1 MADKY
6 QRYLNSTPSVFR
18 PFDGTDVRA
27 NEWLSTVP
35 NPIINALLFG
45 FATGDQE
52 VSEALQETKAS
63 LFVKTAENQF
73 LDVLGSSFGVARPA
87 NLGLPDAAFRELIPP
102 LSLQAKQVRTS
113 FYNAMDAFWGPEFS
127 RANIG
132 TDQVNQFDVYE
143 LRSGDVLTFQIDNR
157 DPQQIVIRDEDLQ
170 NQGAMTITELSV
182 LLTVNL
188 TGVTVEIIRDPINDR
203 QFIRL
208 LTTTPGLRGS
218 IQFSVDRAD
227 EVFTRAFDPRF
238 VDFTLSDSM
247 GDISV
252 PPGGT
257 FNLDTDI
264 LIQGDRRNGPIQNGD
279 ILNFQL
285 VTSAG
290 ITLFSSI
297 PITIDQGFQYNFGFV
312 EMATKVTIGA
322 NPFNPGNLADADLLS
337 FTRNVIIP
345 EPTIFPTAKSE
356 LIGQAQ
362 RTVIYEIRPNEL
374 TIEIPAFIPSLSRGL
389 RGSEHLHN
397 GPLLAEIKGRT
408 ESVNYR
414 LPVDVVN
421 QNVTLPGGVISNNF
435 TITNP
440 TLLPWLTINNPSTN
454 IFNLVGD
461 VPADQDV
468 DVYEPIIRH
477 TKTQT
482 TTVSD
487 QPFIQATSTNPN
499 ELRFL
504 LNPPNQRTLPE
515 IFGNGDILVT
525 DNNQTFTIVDFRKIV
540 LSGLDFL
547 EIEVAESVN
556 TVNQG
561 GVINTITEIRRV
573 DNVDFPIFIR
583 IVNDI
588 NNVEDRDIWVGSFLY
603 DPSGLESSFTVTG
616 QSAQIIGDTTTGG
629 SGLTAGEV
637 HPRITVD
644 SGNNTLPETSG
655 LAVVGFG
662 SESQEQALVIYRG
675 RANQSVIEVDPSF
688 VFTRTHTAGTFINIV
703 SSASPFVPDRQGDAY
718 PVYLTSSTN
727 AREIILE
734 ILRTLSAAG
743 VFINFVILAPEYKY
757 LVDNPYL
764 ITDDPPT
771 S

>member
-6 QRYLNSTPSVFR
+6 QRYLSSTPSVFR
-18 PFDGTDVRA
+18 PFDGTDVRTTD
-27 NEWLSTVP
+27 WLSTVP

-45 FATGDQE
+45 FALGDQE

-127 RANIG
+127 RANLG
-132 TDQVNQFDVYE
+132 TDQVNQFDTYDIRIDD
-143 LRSGDVLTFQIDNR
+143 LLTFQVDNR
-157 DPQQIVIRDEDLQ
+157 TPQQIVIREADLQ
-170 NQGAMTITELSV
+170 INGAMTINELNA

-188 TGVTVEIIRDPINDR
+188 TGTTTEIIRDPINDR
-203 QFIRL
+203 QFIRM

-218 IQFSVDRAD
+218 LQYTGLRASTPG
-227 EVFTRAFDPRF
+227 F
-238 VDFTLSDSM
+238 
-247 GDISV
+247 
-252 PPGGT
+252 PP
-257 FNLDTDI
+257 I
-264 LIQGDRRNGPIQNGD
+264 
-279 ILNFQL
+279 
-285 VTSAG
+285 
-290 ITLFSSI
+290 
-297 PITIDQGFQYNFGFV
+297 
-312 EMATKVTIGA
+312 
-322 NPFNPGNLADADLLS
+322 
-337 FTRNVIIP
+337 
-345 EPTIFPTAKSE
+345 IFPTEKSE

-374 TIEIPAFIPSLSRGL
+374 TIEVPAFIPSLSRGL

-435 TITNP
+435 TIQDNG
-440 TLLPWLTINNPSTN
+440 TLTWLSINNPSTN
-454 IFNLVGD
+454 IFDLVGT

-468 DVYEPIIRH
+468 DVYKPIIKH
-477 TKTQT
+477 TKTQS
-482 TTVSD
+482 VNFSSEPVVISGFD
-487 QPFIQATSTNPN
+487 TSAK
-499 ELRFL
+499 L
-504 LNPPNQRTLPE
+504 LIISSASMNQLPE
-515 IFGNGDILVT
+515 IFANGDRLIT
-525 DNNQTFTIVDFRKIV
+525 DDSNFSPLTIVDFFRSGGNLHIIV
-540 LSGLDFL
+540 EEDIVGFQAMTNITA
-547 EIEVAESVN
+547 IERVEN
-556 TVNQG
+556 T
-561 GVINTITEIRRV
+561 
-573 DNVDFPIFIR
+573 DFPIFIR

-588 NNVEDRDIWVGSFLY
+588 ANVENRDIWVGSFLY
-603 DPSGLESSFTVTG
+603 DPNGLESSFTITG

-688 VFTRTHTAGTFINIV
+688 VFTNTHEAGTFINIV
-703 SSASPFVPDRQGDAY
+703 SAASPFVPDRQGDAY

-771 S
+771 E

>member
-1 MADKY
+1 MAEKY
-6 QRYLNSTPSVFR
+6 QRYLSSTPSVFR
-18 PFDGTDVRA
+18 PFDGSDVRA
-27 NEWLSTVP
+27 SEWLATVP
-35 NPIINALLFG
+35 NPIINALLYG
-45 FATGDQE
+45 FAQGDQE

-73 LDVLGSSFGVARPA
+73 LDVLGSSFGVARPP
-87 NLGLPDAAFRELIPP
+87 NLGLPDSAFRDLIPP

-127 RANIG
+127 RANLG
-132 TDQVNQFDVYE
+132 TDQVGQFDVYNI
-143 LRSGDVLTFQIDNR
+143 RIDDVLTFQVDNR
-157 DPQQIVIRDEDLQ
+157 APQQIVVRDADLQ
-170 NQGAMTITELSV
+170 INGAMTINELNA

-188 TGVTVEIIRDPINDR
+188 TGTTTEIIRDPINDR
-203 QFIRL
+203 QFIRI

-218 IQFSVDRAD
+218 LQYTGLRPSTAGF
-227 EVFTRAFDPRF
+227 
-238 VDFTLSDSM
+238 
-247 GDISV
+247 
-252 PPGGT
+252 PP
-257 FNLDTDI
+257 I
-264 LIQGDRRNGPIQNGD
+264 LFPI
-279 ILNFQL
+279 
-285 VTSAG
+285 
-290 ITLFSSI
+290 
-297 PITIDQGFQYNFGFV
+297 
-312 EMATKVTIGA
+312 
-322 NPFNPGNLADADLLS
+322 
-337 FTRNVIIP
+337 
-345 EPTIFPTAKSE
+345 AKSE

-374 TIEIPAFIPSLSRGL
+374 TIEVPAFIPSLSRGL

-421 QNVTLPGGVISNNF
+421 QNITLPGATISNNF

-440 TLLPWLTINNPSTN
+440 TLLPWLSINNPSTN
-454 IFNLVGD
+454 IFDLVGT
-461 VPADQDV
+461 VPGDQDV
-468 DVYEPIIRH
+468 DVYKPIIRH
-477 TKTQT
+477 TKTQSVDFSST
-482 TTVSD
+482 PVRIDGFNTV
-487 QPFIQATSTNPN
+487 TK
-499 ELRFL
+499 L
-504 LNPPNQRTLPE
+504 LIINASSMNQLPE
-515 IFGNGDILVT
+515 IFTNGDKLIT
-525 DNNQTFTIVDFRKIV
+525 DDSSFSPLTIVDFFRSGGNLHIIV
-540 LSGLDFL
+540 EEDITGLP
-547 EIEVAESVN
+547 AMTN
-556 TVNQG
+556 
-561 GVINTITEIRRV
+561 ITAIQRV
-573 DNVDFPIFIR
+573 EDTDFPIFIR

-588 NNVEDRDIWVGSFLY
+588 NNVENRDIWVGSFMY
-603 DPSGLESSFTVTG
+603 DPNGLESSFTITG

-688 VFTRTHTAGTFINIV
+688 VFTNTHAAGTFINIV
-703 SSASPFVPDRQGDAY
+703 SAASPFVPDRQGDAY

-757 LVDNPYL
+757 LIDNPYL
-764 ITDDPPT
+764 TTDDPPT

>member
-18 PFDGTDVRA
+18 PFDGTDVRT
-27 NEWLSTVP
+27 EDWLATVP

-45 FATGDQE
+45 FAQGDQD

-127 RANIG
+127 RANLG
-132 TDQVNQFDVYE
+132 TDQVNMFDVFDI
-143 LRSGDVLTFQIDNR
+143 RTGDVLTFQVDNR
-157 DPQQIVIRDEDLQ
+157 DPQQVVVRDDDLQ
-170 NQGAMTITELSV
+170 NQGVMTINELSV
-182 LLTVNL
+182 LLTTNL
-188 TGVTVEIIRDPINDR
+188 TGVTIEIIRDPINDR
-203 QFIRL
+203 QFIRM

-218 IQFSVDRAD
+218 LQFTGVRPD
-227 EVFTRAFDPRF
+227 EMFTQSFDAL
-238 VDFTLSDSM
+238 VSNAV
-247 GDISV
+247 GI
-252 PPGGT
+252 PGVNT
-257 FNLDTDI
+257 AKQI
-264 LIQGDRRNGPIQNGD
+264 LIAGDLRAGPIQVGD
-279 ILNFQL
+279 VILFNQAISTGSILLNKTVEDIDTTMTYFG
-285 VTSAG
+285 AG
-290 ITLFSSI
+290 GNATLF
-297 PITIDQGFQYNFGFV
+297 TLTDTVGFTDFAAIN
-312 EMATKVTIGA
+312 T
-322 NPFNPGNLADADLLS
+322 LS
-337 FTRNVIIP
+337 FTRDIITP
-345 EPTIFPTAKSE
+345 DPLIFPAGKSE

-374 TIEIPAFIPSLSRGL
+374 TIEVPAFIPSLSRGL

-397 GPLLAEIKGRT
+397 GPLLAQLLERT
-408 ESVNYR
+408 ASISYR

-421 QNVTLPGGVISNNF
+421 QNITLPDASISNGF

-440 TLLPWLTINNPSTN
+440 TLLPWLTIDNPSTN
-454 IFNLVGD
+454 IFDLVGT
-461 VPADQDV
+461 VPVDQDIN
-468 DVYEPIIRH
+468 VYEPILRH

-482 TTVSD
+482 TTFPAS
-487 QPFIQATSTNPN
+487 PIATTNTINN
-499 ELRFL
+499 EISFNLDSGV
-504 LNPPNQRTLPE
+504 QLPE
-515 IFGNGDILVT
+515 IFGNGDILVVN
-525 DNNQTFTIVDFRKIV
+525 DGGVEKLFTIADFSK
-540 LSGLDFL
+540 SNDGTNDFL
-547 EIEVAESVN
+547 DIFVVENLGTIAALD
-556 TVNQG
+556 TVS
-561 GVINTITEIRRV
+561 EIRRV
-573 DNVDFPIFIR
+573 ENVDFPVFIR

-588 NNVEDRDIWVGSFLY
+588 DNIENPDIWVGSFMY
-603 DPSGLESSFTVTG
+603 DPNGLESSFTVTG

-688 VFTRTHTAGTFINIV
+688 VFTQTHPAGTFINIV

-727 AREIILE
+727 AREIILD

-764 ITDDPPT
+764 TTDDPPT
-771 S
+771 E

>member
-35 NPIINALLFG
+35 NPIINALLYG
-45 FATGDQE
+45 FAQGDQE

-132 TDQVNQFDVYE
+132 TDQVGQFDVYGF
-143 LRSGDVLTFQIDNR
+143 RSGDVLTFQIDNR

-170 NQGAMTITELSV
+170 IQGAMTITEFSV
-182 LLTVNL
+182 LLNVNL

-227 EVFTRAFDPRF
+227 EVFTQSFRESLTSYIPGIVGAPSFDPATQLIIIG
-238 VDFTLSDSM
+238 DF
-247 GDISV
+247 
-252 PPGGT
+252 
-257 FNLDTDI
+257 
-264 LIQGDRRNGPIQNGD
+264 RNGPIQVGD
-279 ILNFQL
+279 SILFRTRPTGSVNDIEFSRAISFINP
-285 VTSAG
+285 VIANPGTGPGGAGGTIITIGDTSA
-290 ITLFSSI
+290 
-297 PITIDQGFQYNFGFV
+297 FGDP
-312 EMATKVTIGA
+312 TTTST
-322 NPFNPGNLADADLLS
+322 LS
-337 FTRNVIIP
+337 FTRNIIIP

-454 IFNLVGD
+454 IFDLVGD

-482 TTVSD
+482 VAIAPAPIVGSETD
-487 QPFIQATSTNPN
+487 PN
-499 ELRFL
+499 TLRFL
-504 LNPPNQRTLPE
+504 LIPPTGRILPE
-515 IFGNGDILVT
+515 IFGNGDILFT
-525 DNNQTFTIVDFRKIV
+525 DNGQSFTIVDFRKTST
-540 LSGLDFL
+540 LL

-556 TVNQG
+556 SVSPVNS
-561 GVINTITEIRRV
+561 VTEIRRV
-573 DNVDFPIFIR
+573 NNTDFPIFIR

-688 VFTRTHTAGTFINIV
+688 VFTRTHPAGTFINIV

-764 ITDDPPT
+764 TTDDPPT

>member
-18 PFDGTDVRA
+18 PFDGTDVRTA
-27 NEWLSTVP
+27 DWLSTVP

-45 FATGDQE
+45 FALGDQE

-87 NLGLPDAAFRELIPP
+87 NLGLPDRAFRELIPP

-132 TDQVNQFDVYE
+132 TDQVGMFDTFGLE
-143 LRSGDVLTFQIDNR
+143 SGDILTFQVDNR
-157 DPQQIVIRDEDLQ
+157 DPQQIVIRDADLIT
-170 NQGAMTITELSV
+170 QGAMTINELSA

-218 IQFSVDRAD
+218 IQFSSDRAD
-227 EVFTRAFDPRF
+227 EMFTVSFGRQLTAPNTSTPNTPFDPSTQIAINGDFRTGPIEVGDSLLIDSIDSGIGIPAARFTRTVLAIGEVLLD
-238 VDFTLSDSM
+238 
-247 GDISV
+247 
-252 PPGGT
+252 GG
-257 FNLDTDI
+257 F
-264 LIQGDRRNGPIQNGD
+264 GP
-279 ILNFQL
+279 
-285 VTSAG
+285 A
-290 ITLFSSI
+290 
-297 PITIDQGFQYNFGFV
+297 TI
-312 EMATKVTIGA
+312 VTIGPHPTLDLTGA
-322 NPFNPGNLADADLLS
+322 EVESYTRDVINPDPM
-337 FTRNVIIP
+337 
-345 EPTIFPTAKSE
+345 IFPLEKAE
-356 LIGQAQ
+356 LLKQAQ

-421 QNVTLPGGVISNNF
+421 QNITLPGGVISNNF
-435 TITNP
+435 TIQDNG
-440 TLLPWLTINNPSTN
+440 TLTWLSINNPSTN
-454 IFNLVGD
+454 IFDLVGT
-461 VPADQDV
+461 VPTDQDV
-468 DVYEPIIRH
+468 DVYKPIIRH
-477 TKTQT
+477 TKTQSVDFSSEPVVISGFDT
-482 TTVSD
+482 T
-487 QPFIQATSTNPN
+487 AK
-499 ELRFL
+499 L
-504 LNPPNQRTLPE
+504 LIISSASMNQLPE
-515 IFGNGDILVT
+515 IFGNGDRLIIDDSNFSPL
-525 DNNQTFTIVDFRKIV
+525 TIVDFFRSGGNLHIIV
-540 LSGLDFL
+540 EEDIVGFQAMTNITA
-547 EIEVAESVN
+547 IERVEN
-556 TVNQG
+556 T
-561 GVINTITEIRRV
+561 
-573 DNVDFPIFIR
+573 DFPIFIR

-588 NNVEDRDIWVGSFLY
+588 ANVENRDIWVGSFLY
-603 DPSGLESSFTVTG
+603 DPNGLESSFTITG

-688 VFTRTHTAGTFINIV
+688 VFTNTHEAGTFINIV
-703 SSASPFVPDRQGDAY
+703 SAASPFVPDRQGDAY

-771 S
+771 E

>member
-6 QRYLNSTPSVFR
+6 QRYLSSTPSVFR
-18 PFDGTDVRA
+18 PFDGTDVRTA
-27 NEWLSTVP
+27 DWLASVP

-45 FATGDQE
+45 FARGDQE
-52 VSEALQETKAS
+52 VSDALQETKAS

-87 NLGLPDAAFRELIPP
+87 NLGLPDDAFRNLIPP
-102 LSLQAKQVRTS
+102 LSLEAKQVRTS

-127 RANIG
+127 RANLG
-132 TDQVNQFDVYE
+132 TDQVEQFDTYDIKIDD
-143 LRSGDVLTFQIDNR
+143 LLTFQVDNR
-157 DPQQIVIRDEDLQ
+157 APQQIVIREADLRI
-170 NQGAMTITELSV
+170 NGAMTINELNA

-188 TGVTVEIIRDPINDR
+188 TGTTTEIIRDPINDR
-203 QFIRL
+203 QFIRM

-218 IQFSVDRAD
+218 LQYTGLRSSTPGF
-227 EVFTRAFDPRF
+227 
-238 VDFTLSDSM
+238 
-247 GDISV
+247 
-252 PPGGT
+252 PP
-257 FNLDTDI
+257 I
-264 LIQGDRRNGPIQNGD
+264 
-279 ILNFQL
+279 
-285 VTSAG
+285 
-290 ITLFSSI
+290 
-297 PITIDQGFQYNFGFV
+297 
-312 EMATKVTIGA
+312 
-322 NPFNPGNLADADLLS
+322 
-337 FTRNVIIP
+337 
-345 EPTIFPTAKSE
+345 IFPTEKSE
-356 LIGQAQ
+356 LLSQAQ

-374 TIEIPAFIPSLSRGL
+374 TIEVPAFIPSLSRGL

-435 TITNP
+435 TIQDNG
-440 TLLPWLTINNPSTN
+440 TLTWLSINNPSTN
-454 IFNLVGD
+454 IFDLVGT

-468 DVYEPIIRH
+468 DVYKPIIKH
-477 TKTQT
+477 TKTQS
-482 TTVSD
+482 VNFSSEPVVISGFD
-487 QPFIQATSTNPN
+487 TSAK
-499 ELRFL
+499 L
-504 LNPPNQRTLPE
+504 LIISSASMNQLPE
-515 IFGNGDILVT
+515 IFANGDRLIT
-525 DNNQTFTIVDFRKIV
+525 DDSNFSPLTIVDFFRSGGNLHIIV
-540 LSGLDFL
+540 EEDIVGFQAMTNITA
-547 EIEVAESVN
+547 IERVEN
-556 TVNQG
+556 T
-561 GVINTITEIRRV
+561 
-573 DNVDFPIFIR
+573 DFPIFIR

-588 NNVEDRDIWVGSFLY
+588 ANVENRDIWVGSFLY
-603 DPSGLESSFTVTG
+603 DPNGLESSFTITG

-688 VFTRTHTAGTFINIV
+688 VFTNTHEAGTFINIV
-703 SSASPFVPDRQGDAY
+703 SAASPFVPDRQGDAY

-764 ITDDPPT
+764 TTDDPPT
-771 S
+771 E